1 MRIYYL
7 FKINDSFSN
16 LYYNKTYYLYK
27 MLEQISKSSRND
39 FIISYRLFSQM
50 AIAYN
55 KVEINSNLYKAFEHN
70 SKYIKTLNKH
80 ILNDGV
86 EKTKLTVYNTYIK
99 IKTNQNLTAFFKVLV
114 NEENIFV
121 CDFNNKDYFWLS
133 KVSPKSLY
141 KKDFHSKIII

>member
-1 MRIYYL
+1 MRVYYL
-7 FKINDSFSN
+7 FKINDSFSK

-27 MLEQISKSSRND
+27 MLEQISKSSQND

-50 AIAYN
+50 ATAYS
-55 KVEINSNLYKAFEHN
+55 KVEINSNIYKAFEYN
-70 SKYIKTLNKH
+70 DKYMKTLNKH

-99 IKTNQNLTAFFKVLV
+99 IKTNQNLTSFFKVL
-114 NEENIFV
+114 NKEKNIFV

-133 KVSPKSLY
+133 KVSSKSLV
-141 KKDFHSKIII
+141 

>member
-1 MRIYYL
+1 MRVYYL
-7 FKINDSFSN
+7 FKINDSFSK

-27 MLEQISKSSRND
+27 MLEQISKSSQND

-50 AIAYN
+50 ATAYN
-55 KVEINSNLYKAFEHN
+55 KVEINSNIYKAFEYN
-70 SKYIKTLNKH
+70 DKYMKTLNKH

-99 IKTNQNLTAFFKVLV
+99 IRTNQNLTSFFKAL
-114 NEENIFV
+114 NKEKNIFV

-133 KVSPKSLY
+133 KVSSKSLV
-141 KKDFHSKIII
+141 

>member
-1 MRIYYL
+1 MRVYYL
-7 FKINDSFSN
+7 FKINDSFSK

-27 MLEQISKSSRND
+27 MLEQISKSSQND

-50 AIAYN
+50 ATAYN
-55 KVEINSNLYKAFEHN
+55 KVEINSDIYKAFEYN
-70 SKYIKTLNKH
+70 DKYMKTLNKH

-99 IKTNQNLTAFFKVLV
+99 IRTNQNLTSFFKVL
-114 NEENIFV
+114 NKEKNIFV

-133 KVSPKSLY
+133 KVSSKSLV
-141 KKDFHSKIII
+141 

>member
-1 MRIYYL
+1 MRVYYL
-7 FKINDSFSN
+7 FKINDSFSK

-27 MLEQISKSSRND
+27 MLEQISKSSQND

-50 AIAYN
+50 ATAYN
-55 KVEINSNLYKAFEHN
+55 KVEINSNIYKAFEYN
-70 SKYIKTLNKH
+70 DKYMKTLNKH

-99 IKTNQNLTAFFKVLV
+99 IRTNQNLTSFFKVL
-114 NEENIFV
+114 NKEKNIFV

-133 KVSPKSLY
+133 KVSSKSLV
-141 KKDFHSKIII
+141 